1 LGAPRVF
8 GSILC
13 SLGALIA
20 LPQLGA
26 GSKNALF
33 IGTIVSGVGLAMV
46 ALPSLLTIRPDHK
59 GGFLTLTYRSLLTKA
74 ALKLVWRPEVQ
85 RHPPKN
91 ALVCRTEASKML
103 PGNPTEPVRPE
114 NDLRCRSTSPCVSS
128 GYGLERRTERLT
140 GRAGA
145 CDRRLPAGIAK
156 GDRAASETCGKALS

>member
-1 LGAPRVF
+1 LGARWVF

-20 LPQLGA
+20 LPQLGP

-46 ALPSLLTIRPDHK
+46 ALPSLLTIRADHE

-85 RHPPKN
+85 RHPP
-91 ALVCRTEASKML
+91 RT
-103 PGNPTEPVRPE
+103 R
-114 NDLRCRSTSPCVSS
+114 RCRRTDASFSGRSSSVLHSS
-128 GYGLERRTERLT
+128 GAANKRCLEKTAAN
-140 GRAGA
+140 RA
-145 CDRRLPAGIAK
+145 
-156 GDRAASETCGKALS
+156 